1 MVNDKL
7 PPLPS
12 RLGKTTKTKGISGD
26 PMEYTVVDEDV
37 FVAPSSLESPRH
49 GKAFAI
55 YKLQHSDGRVQF
67 RLGYYMI
74 AHRPRMKGKW
84 AWGQYATMMTPK
96 EMAVIFERAKK
107 KGWL

>member
-1 MVNDKL
+1 MQ

-12 RLGKTTKTKGISGD
+12 RVGKITTTKGIKGE
-26 PMEYTVVDEDV
+26 PMVYTVIDEDV
-37 FVAPSSLESPRH
+37 FLAPSNDE
-49 GKAFAI
+49 KAFCLHKI
-55 YKLQHSDGRVQF
+55 RHNDGREEF

-84 AWGQYATMMTPK
+84 AWGQFAPMMSAQDMQT
-96 EMAVIFERAKK
+96 IFERAKA